1 MRQLR
6 RPREDRLLLLAA
18 AALLG
23 LGGGVGCDPVLEG
36 VTLRAARMPAGAG
49 EPPDWFVAFAGKK
62 PPGHG
67 FAALPYPL
75 TPPFGVEA
83 RMGVFAPEALAASA
97 GAEGC
102 IGLRDTASSDAHRLC
117 VRWESEAAAL
127 RVSFGAESAACEDAT
142 RAELRLG
149 DDGMTVTARYR
160 CSAGDPFSTLGT
172 APSLFGSGETWH
184 AFVSAEGLAKRGQV
198 AFDDFAVTSAPF
210 ASPHPDADVLQ
221 ATFDAL
227 RLGLEAFHA
236 VEEEELGE
244 AETLAQIAHGNV
256 LFAEQNVSP
265 ALADATGAGKLL
277 AKAEASHAKLLAS
290 ASKFLKGFAKA
301 AAADADA
308 LEALAAGL

>member
-1 MRQLR
+1 MR

-36 VTLRAARMPAGAG
+36 VTLRAARMPASAG
-49 EPPDWFVAFAGKK
+49 SPPDWFVAFSGKK
-62 PPGHG
+62 PPGEG
-67 FAALPYPL
+67 FAELPYAL

-83 RMGVFAPEALAASA
+83 RMGVFTAEALAASA
-97 GAEGC
+97 GADGC
-102 IGLRDTASSDAHRLC
+102 IGLREAASSDAHTLC
-117 VRWESEAAAL
+117 VRWESEPAAL

-149 DDGMTVTARYR
+149 DDGVTVTARYR
-160 CSAGDPFSTLGT
+160 CSAGAPFSTLGT

-184 AFVSAEGLAKRGQV
+184 AFVSAEGLVKGGQV
-198 AFDDFAVTSAPF
+198 AFEDFAVASAPF

-227 RLGLEAFHA
+227 RLGLAAFYA
-236 VEEEELGE
+236 VEAGELGE
-244 AETLAQIAHGNV
+244 AASLAGEAHGNV
-256 LFAEQNVSP
+256 HFAEQHLSA

-277 AKAEASHAKLLAS
+277 AKAKSSHAKLLAS
-290 ASKFLKGFAKA
+290 ASKLLKGLAKT